1 MVVGDCRIVD
11 ISEGGAGIEAF
22 GDMPDDPLGS
32 RVQVNVPCPGGSTGL
47 KMEGVVRNVDGGRS
61 GGVRLG
67 IEFAGLSDW
76 ELVAMALA
84 QSSTPTREPIRS
96 VQRSA
101 SFADEAD
108 ARPS

>member
-1 MVVGDCRIVD
+1 MVTGDCRIVD

-22 GDMPDDPLGS
+22 GDMPDDPVGS
-32 RVQVNVPCPGGSTGL
+32 RLQVNVPCPGGSTGL
-47 KMEGVVRNVDGGRS
+47 KMEGVVRNVDSGRS

-84 QSSTPTREPIRS
+84 QSSTPPRAPSRT

-101 SFADEAD
+101 TFAGEAEV
-108 ARPS
+108 RPS